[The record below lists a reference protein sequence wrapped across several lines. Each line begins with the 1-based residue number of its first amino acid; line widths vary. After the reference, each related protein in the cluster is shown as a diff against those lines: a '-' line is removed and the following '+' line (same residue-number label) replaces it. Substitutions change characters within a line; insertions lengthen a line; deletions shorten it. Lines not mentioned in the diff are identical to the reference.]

1 MARRWCATTIRR
13 KPARNRRLPAELA
26 LVYGLLASDDGSYIT
41 GAMIPVAGGRR
52 ML

>member
-26 LVYGLLASDDGSYIT
+26 LVYGLLASDGSYIT